1 MNSALQSCGPVRP
14 FDWGNKI
21 TRGRLAAKSGLTG
34 MNREI
39 KAFLAVV
46 DEGSVTGAVRRL
58 HIEQPAVT
66 KTLQRLEAEVGAQLF
81 ERSSRGLSLTRAGEA
96 FYVHCKRIETEYQ
109 CALESVDAITRN
121 HLDVLRIGAGP
132 LFHLMFVPNVL
143 ADLAKEFPETQV
155 RVEVGQ
161 ATRVVPMLQAH
172 ELDLALGRLDDS
184 DMDATLEQIPLAD
197 VPTGIVLAESHPMAS
212 RSSIVSDL
220 DPFLDQRWVV
230 YQDDPKPLENLRAF
244 YRKHGVSEP
253 SVSVVTSSFATG
265 LQLVATGDYLMSG
278 PIPLA
283 PYYKKFGLSVLQ
295 TREPIAVTSSGAWV
309 RRSSL
314 EYPIISRF
322 LELMKAQV
330 QR

>member
-1 MNSALQSCGPVRP
+1 
-14 FDWGNKI
+14 
-21 TRGRLAAKSGLTG
+21 

-46 DEGSVTGAVRRL
+46 DEGSVTGAVKRL

-81 ERSSRGLSLTRAGEA
+81 ERSSRGLTLTRAGKA
-96 FYVHCKRIETEYQ
+96 FYVHCKKIEEEYQ
-109 CALESVDAITRN
+109 SALESVDAVTKN

-132 LFHLMFVPNVL
+132 LFHLLFVPNVL

-172 ELDLALGRLDDS
+172 KLDLALGRLDDS
-184 DMDATLEQIPLAD
+184 AAGSTLNQILLAV
-197 VPTGIVLAESHPMAS
+197 VPTGIVLAENHPLV
-212 RSSIVSDL
+212 RSSGVISEL
-220 DPFLDQRWVV
+220 TPFLNQQWVV
-230 YQDDPKPLENLRAF
+230 YQDDPKPWENLRSF
-244 YRKHGVSEP
+244 FRNHGAKEP
-253 SVSVVTSSFATG
+253 SVSIVTSSFATG

-283 PYYKKFGLSVLQ
+283 PYYKKFGLKVLE
-295 TREPIAVTSSGAWV
+295 TKDPIALTNSGVWV
-309 RRSSL
+309 RKSSL

-330 QR
+330 QRWHL